1 MKSKLTISRPV
12 QLCTLLQVT
21 WRIFVLQKAGT
32 VSILK
37 ALFNIHFLV
46 DVENGKVETVCNIRK
61 GSKAAMKRFADLP
74 DDEREKQLK
83 AAYDKVIESV
93 QTCSEKDL
101 IRYYVSYTILYF

>member
-1 MKSKLTISRPV
+1 
-12 QLCTLLQVT
+12 
-21 WRIFVLQKAGT
+21 
-32 VSILK
+32 
-37 ALFNIHFLV
+37 
-46 DVENGKVETVCNIRK
+46 
-61 GSKAAMKRFADLP
+61 MKRFADLP